1 MGVFILKIKKLV
13 LLSFLVASGFV
24 LSPILRVPGMAPMQ
38 HFINVV
44 TAVLLGKNYAV
55 LGACMI
61 AALRMMLL
69 GINILALTGAV
80 FGAFLSGF
88 MYQRYTKVIFACL
101 GEIIG
106 TGIIGAIVSYYAVG
120 VLYGNSNIAIFT
132 YIPSFIM
139 GTLIGTMVA
148 YIFLNKL
155 ISQKI
160 LENIKSKLEG

>member
-1 MGVFILKIKKLV
+1 MKIKKLV
-13 LLSFLVASGFV
+13 LLSFLVAIGFV

-44 TAVLLGKNYAV
+44 TAVLLGPEYAV

-61 AALRMMLL
+61 AALRMMLM

-80 FGAFLSGF
+80 FGAFLSGVLYR
-88 MYQRYTKVIFACL
+88 MYNKVAMACL

-106 TGIIGAIVSYYAVG
+106 TGIIGAIVSYYAMG
-120 VLYGNSNIAIFT
+120 WLYGSKNLALFT
-132 YIPSFIM
+132 YVPSFIM
-139 GTLIGTMVA
+139 GTLIGTLVA

-155 ISQKI
+155 ISKN
-160 LENIKSKLEG
+160 LLSNIKEKLER